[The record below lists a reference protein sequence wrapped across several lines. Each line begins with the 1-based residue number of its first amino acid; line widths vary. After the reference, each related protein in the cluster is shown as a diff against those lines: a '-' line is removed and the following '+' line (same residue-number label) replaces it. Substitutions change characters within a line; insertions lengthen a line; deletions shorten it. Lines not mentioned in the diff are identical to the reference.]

1 MRGGP
6 GGAQP
11 PLAPGG
17 LVKISRYALML
28 ALIQKLGKIDH
39 SCLIEEGKK
48 RFRRNF
54 VMVFFYD
61 LGVQNWIFPKLNIS
75 KNTPYYSDLKPDY
88 EIKNN
93 SLQTDIH
100 SLI

>member
-1 MRGGP
+1 MLRLPTVGS
-6 GGAQP
+6 
-11 PLAPGG
+11 
-17 LVKISRYALML
+17 KCYAKML
-28 ALIQKLGKIDH
+28 RCNCFLGK
-39 SCLIEEGKK
+39 
-48 RFRRNF
+48 NF
-54 VMVFFYD
+54 LGGIFFLWNFFFD

>member
-1 MRGGP
+1 
-6 GGAQP
+6 
-11 PLAPGG
+11 
-17 LVKISRYALML
+17 ML

-61 LGVQNWIFPKLNIS
+61 LGVQNWSFSKLNIS
-75 KNTPYYSDLKPDY
+75 KNNPYYSELKPDY
-88 EIKNN
+88 KIKSN
-93 SLQTDIH
+93 SLQTDVH
-100 SLI
+100 SLK